1 MTDLIPHLLTQLP
14 ADRSGLAIVFYHVDG
29 ATWQHKGGGN
39 AIDYAKDIAISV
51 PAARAIHPDATV
63 ILLTDATTPIHQHD
77 GLHIVRLPL
86 GTELGMER
94 TRAQIAFSH
103 IWGGHA
109 LHLDTDMELRRT
121 FSPLFQ
127 LDFDFAFTWRPE
139 VPHMQ
144 INGGMFLVCQ
154 PKAFVQLQTAVLK
167 LIPAIA
173 DAYHEPSKRTAY
185 GEQMALHMLW
195 EHREPARVHPSPF
208 GRMGV
213 LPCSVVNYTYREGDS
228 SPAAERA
235 MCWHR
240 KGGLKAG
247 ATALPAAPR

>member
-1 MTDLIPHLLTQLP
+1 MLT
-14 ADRSGLAIVFYHVDG
+14 
-29 ATWQHKGGGN
+29 
-39 AIDYAKDIAISV
+39 
-51 PAARAIHPDATV
+51 
-63 ILLTDATTPIHQHD
+63 
-77 GLHIVRLPL
+77 
-86 GTELGMER
+86 
-94 TRAQIAFSH
+94 
-103 IWGGHA
+103 
-109 LHLDTDMELRRT
+109 
-121 FSPLFQ
+121 
-127 LDFDFAFTWRPE
+127 
-139 VPHMQ
+139 
-144 INGGMFLVCQ
+144 VCQ